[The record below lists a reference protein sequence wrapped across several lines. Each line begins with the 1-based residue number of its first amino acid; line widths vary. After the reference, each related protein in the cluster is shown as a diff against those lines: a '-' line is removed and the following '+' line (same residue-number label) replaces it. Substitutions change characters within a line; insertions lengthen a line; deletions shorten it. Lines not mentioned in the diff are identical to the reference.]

1 MVQDRQG
8 YALNH
13 TMVGRALLMI
23 RHSPR
28 QNRRDPQEYYATA
41 YQSQETSAEEKGDSD
56 YVRMAKGDV

>member
-1 MVQDRQG
+1 
-8 YALNH
+8 
-13 TMVGRALLMI
+13 MI